1 MLFRS
6 IIQPILY
13 DKVTNTTS
21 NEKQSS
27 QRFAILLSGNYMAI
41 AIGPFIFK
49 IIENIIHEH
58 SLMVPYLISILVMV
72 VMIVLN
78 IVYRNSFAFSTKEYL
93 NNE

>member
-6 IIQPILY
+6 IQPILY

-21 NEKQSS
+21 NERQSA

-41 AIGPFIFK
+41 ALGPFIFK
-49 IIENIIHEH
+49 IIESIIHDH
-58 SLMVPYLISILVMV
+58 SLMVPYLISILVMI

-78 IVYRNSFAFSTKEYL
+78 IVYQKSFAFSTKEYL
-93 NNE
+93 NND